1 MLSSSSTTIFLR
13 IAAKKQNVTEGTF
26 LSQRGL
32 FMIFV
37 MERTFLS
44 WKGQYCFAG
53 EIAVN
58 KEKLSETSI
67 ILHTRATI

>member
-1 MLSSSSTTIFLR
+1 
-13 IAAKKQNVTEGTF
+13 
-26 LSQRGL
+26 
-32 FMIFV
+32 MIFV

-44 WKGQYCFAG
+44 WKGHYCFVG

-67 ILHTRATI
+67 ILHVQEQQFNQAKPICVFIISIK